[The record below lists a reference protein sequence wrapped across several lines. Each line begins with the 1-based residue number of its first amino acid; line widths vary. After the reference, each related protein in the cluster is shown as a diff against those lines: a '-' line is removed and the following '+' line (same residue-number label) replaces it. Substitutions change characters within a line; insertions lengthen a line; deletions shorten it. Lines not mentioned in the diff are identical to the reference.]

1 MRKDKNYLINNL
13 EELDEEEFDKIYNK
27 LDVYDRD
34 EVDDAIREFADQAIG
49 DEHWDSDE

>member
-34 EVDDAIREFADQAIG
+34 EVDDAIRDFAD
-49 DEHWDSDE
+49 